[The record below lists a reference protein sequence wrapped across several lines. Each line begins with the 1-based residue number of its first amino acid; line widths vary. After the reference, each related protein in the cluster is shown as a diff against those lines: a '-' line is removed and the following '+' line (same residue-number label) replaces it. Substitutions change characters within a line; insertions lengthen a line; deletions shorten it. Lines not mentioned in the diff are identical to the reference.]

1 MSLVFRQMRDG
12 RQARTKAGLLSA
24 PDFRAK
30 TVDFLHPYCLPS
42 LLFVYYPVES
52 RCDEQGGV

>member
-1 MSLVFRQMRDG
+1 MRDG